1 MKKLI
6 TSLLVLGLVLTGVSV
21 GNNVEAATGN
31 SMKTVKQLNKG
42 DKSLENVKIG
52 ESMKSVLKKYSHPIY
67 SYNPNSNEK
76 YYEFRTDKG
85 VLLVTANGKKERGN
99 VTRVSMTYNNANG
112 PSYKAVKQQL
122 GHKAISRVHYNNVTG
137 NFGYI
142 QKGQASY
149 QFSSNSPKDKN
160 VKLYRIDLNK

>member
-1 MKKLI
+1 M
-6 TSLLVLGLVLTGVSV
+6 
-21 GNNVEAATGN
+21 
-31 SMKTVKQLNKG
+31 
-42 DKSLENVKIG
+42 
-52 ESMKSVLKKYSHPIY
+52 
-67 SYNPNSNEK
+67 
-76 YYEFRTDKG
+76 
-85 VLLVTANGKKERGN
+85 LVTANGKKERGN

-142 QKGQASY
+142 QKDQASY